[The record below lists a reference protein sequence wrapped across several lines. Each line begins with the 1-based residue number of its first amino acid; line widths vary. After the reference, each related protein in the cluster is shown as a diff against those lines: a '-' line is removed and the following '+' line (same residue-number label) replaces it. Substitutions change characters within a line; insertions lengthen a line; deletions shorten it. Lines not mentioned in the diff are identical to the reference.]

1 MNFLSRRGGI
11 GEIEYDLETE
21 ERIELSS
28 TFLNTKTYLPL
39 LKSPVQIKKQKSKH
53 IMSQRNWGQSI
64 RSPPVVRIINRKTA
78 LVFHY
83 LAHVE
88 KNKSELFCTDDIE
101 NTQEALDIYEK
112 YYKII
117 PLVWPVCT
125 STDIL
130 RALPKLKVNLEKLK
144 KYLLST
150 FYLLKKIYDGKKRS
164 RRKKHKIFG
173 KKTLK
178 ENLNFYLNKIRQE
191 QIFLTR
197 KCFRAKFFIL
207 TKKKF
212 LGEKFFFEIFIYLFI
227 FFFEIL

>member
-1 MNFLSRRGGI
+1 MI
-11 GEIEYDLETE
+11 
-21 ERIELSS
+21 
-28 TFLNTKTYLPL
+28 
-39 LKSPVQIKKQKSKH
+39 
-53 IMSQRNWGQSI
+53 SQRNWGQFI
-64 RSPPVVRIINRKTA
+64 RSPPVVRINNRKTA

-101 NTQEALDIYEK
+101 NTQEALNIYEK

-150 FYLLKKIYDGKKRS
+150 FYLLKKIYDGQKKV
-164 RRKKHKIFG
+164 
-173 KKTLK
+173 
-178 ENLNFYLNKIRQE
+178 
-191 QIFLTR
+191 
-197 KCFRAKFFIL
+197 
-207 TKKKF
+207 KKK
-212 LGEKFFFEIFIYLFI
+212 KI
-227 FFFEIL
+227 